1 MKPHLSIV
9 TLGVKDLGRSAQF
22 YEDVGFE
29 AHRRSSDVVFF
40 QTLGPILA
48 LTSWDALADNAQL
61 SPDGTGFRGQRL
73 ISNFHS
79 AAEVRTA
86 YQEWLAAGGY
96 SVRPPADREWGGY
109 TAVVADLDAHL
120 WEFIHTPHEDFV
132 RFNKFGQLE
141 LS

>member
-9 TLGVKDLGRSAQF
+9 TLGVKDLERSAQF
-22 YEDVGFE
+22 YEAVGFE
-29 AHRRSSDVVFF
+29 AHRRSPEVVYF

-48 LTSWDALADNAQL
+48 LTSWDALAGNAQL
-61 SPDGTGFRGQRL
+61 SPCGAGFRGQRL
-73 ISNFHS
+73 MSNF
-79 AAEVRTA
+79 RTA
-86 YQEWLAAGGY
+86 AQVREAYEEWLAAGGY

-120 WEFIHTPHEDFV
+120 WEFIYTPHEDFV